1 MLFPLQQQGH
11 HFCLTPDYD
20 SLITFSMKFRFLPK
34 KKVQDAEP
42 HKGKAIVLSIKS
54 SNRGLEFLVELFQQI
69 RPSDPEK
76 TEEAETKFKAFLYQL
91 QNDRSLLFALR
102 RSLLNQFLNSDI
114 THALT
119 ESGLLSARGFIQEL
133 SSKLKHK
140 IIPPLLKPS
149 DFLYVI
155 ERVFYKKNDYVWIE
169 KMDEQLWVR
178 LFELIGIE
186 VNLGEPALLR
196 QLNDSLQI
204 LSYRLSMMGLENEVT
219 GRYDQWNDGAFPFM
233 EQNRLINMMLER
245 KQTSLKTHEQ
255 KLLMENIAE
264 ALHNCLQ
271 SIKWLKDDRKEN
283 GTSLA
288 ETFLLTRMEQHV
300 ERMFMLLDAL
310 DGDNVFNTQRFVHYF
325 ITVIRN
331 QNRKNSIGEFLSQNL
346 GLLAYQIAEH
356 GGKRGENF
364 IAVSRKDFYKL
375 FRSALG
381 GGFIVSFVAVF
392 KNLLGKLALTPFWH
406 GILYSTNYSAGFI
419 LMQSTGSTL
428 ATKQP
433 AFTASAI
440 AATLDSTKF
449 TGRPDLY
456 NLALTI
462 ARTCRSQIA
471 SFAGNLLVVFPLT
484 YLLARLFDAATGVK
498 IATGA
503 EADALL
509 QAQHPFQSLAL
520 LYACFTGFFLFL
532 SGLIAGWVE
541 NYVVYAQLPDRL
553 RFHPVLTQTLGK
565 KQLRYLVN
573 IVQNNLGSLA
583 GSISLGFFLGMAGA
597 FGKMLSLPFD
607 IRHIT
612 ISAGNTAIGFY
623 GLDHQVPL
631 KYLFTIVAGV
641 LLIGLLNFLVSFGL
655 AFYVAVKSRGIRLK
669 DYPEFLG
676 ILRRYFMRYPADF
689 IRPRST
695 VMTGDELRAKLVR

>member
-1 MLFPLQQQGH
+1 
-11 HFCLTPDYD
+11 
-20 SLITFSMKFRFLPK
+20 MKFRFLPK
-34 KKVQDAEP
+34 KKAQESVPQ
-42 HKGKAIVLSIKS
+42 KGKAVVLSIKS

-69 RPSDPEK
+69 RPSNSKDI
-76 TEEAETKFKAFLYQL
+76 TEAETKFKALLYQL
-91 QNDRSLLFALR
+91 QEDRSLMFSLR
-102 RSLLNQFLNSDI
+102 RSLLNQFIKSNI
-114 THALT
+114 IHALT
-119 ESGLLSARGFIQEL
+119 ESGLLSSRGFIQEL

-140 IIPPLLKPS
+140 IVPPLLKPT

-155 ERVFYKKNDYVWIE
+155 ERIFYKRDDYLWME
-169 KMDEQLWVR
+169 QMDGQLWVR

-186 VNLGEPALLR
+186 VNLTEPVLIK

-204 LSYRLSMMGLENEVT
+204 LSYRLSMMGLEKEVT
-219 GRYDQWNDGAFPFM
+219 ERYDEWNDGAFPFL
-233 EQNRLINMMLER
+233 EQNRLINMLLER
-245 KQTSLKTHEQ
+245 RQTMQPYEQ
-255 KLLMENIAE
+255 KLLLENIAE

-310 DGDNVFNTQRFVHYF
+310 DSDNVFNTQRFVHYF
-325 ITVIRN
+325 ITLVRN
-331 QNRKNSIGEFLSQNL
+331 QNRKNSLGEFLSQNL
-346 GLLAYQIAEH
+346 GLLAYQISEH
-356 GGKRGENF
+356 GGRRGETF
-364 IAVSRKDFYKL
+364 IAVTRMEFYKL
-375 FRSALG
+375 FQSAMG
-381 GGFIVSFVAVF
+381 GGFIISFIAIF
-392 KNLLGKLALTPFWH
+392 KNLLGKLAIAPFWH
-406 GILYSTNYSAGFI
+406 GILYSTNYSMGFI
-419 LMQSTGSTL
+419 LIQSTGSTL

-440 AATLDSTKF
+440 AASLDSTKF

-471 SFAGNLLVVFPLT
+471 SFAGNLLLVFPLT
-484 YLLARLFDAATGVK
+484 YLLAMVFNAATGSK

-509 QAQHPFQSLAL
+509 AAQHPFQSLAL

-541 NYVVYAQLPDRL
+541 NYVVYAQLPQRL
-553 RFHPVLTQTLGK
+553 KFHPALTQSLGK
-565 KQLRYLVN
+565 KQLSYLVN
-573 IVQNNLGSLA
+573 LVQNNLGSIA
-583 GSISLGFFLGMAGA
+583 GSISLGFFLGMAGII
-597 FGKMLSLPFD
+597 GKGLGLPFD

-631 KYLFTIVAGV
+631 KYLFTIVMGV
-641 LLIGLLNFLVSFGL
+641 LLIGFLNFLISFGL

-676 ILRRYFMRYPADF
+676 IMRRYFVHYPFDF
-689 IRPRST
+689 LRPRSA
-695 VMTGDELRAKLVR
+695 VMTGDELREKLIK

>member
-1 MLFPLQQQGH
+1 
-11 HFCLTPDYD
+11 
-20 SLITFSMKFRFLPK
+20 MKFRFLPK
-34 KKVQDAEP
+34 KKAQDSVP
-42 HKGKAIVLSIKS
+42 QKGKAVVLSIKS

-69 RPSDPEK
+69 RPSNPKDIK
-76 TEEAETKFKAFLYQL
+76 GAEIKFKALLFQL
-91 QNDRSLLFALR
+91 QEDRSLMFSLR
-102 RSLLNQFLNSDI
+102 RSLLNQFIKSNI

-119 ESGLLSARGFIQEL
+119 ESGLLSSRGFIQEL

-140 IIPPLLKPS
+140 IVPPLLKPT

-155 ERVFYKKNDYVWIE
+155 ERIFYKRDDYVWME
-169 KMDEQLWVR
+169 QMDDQLWVR

-186 VNLGEPALLR
+186 VNLTEPVLIR

-204 LSYRLSMMGLENEVT
+204 LSYRLSMMGLEKEVT
-219 GRYDQWNDGAFPFM
+219 ERYDEWNDGAFPFL
-233 EQNRLINMMLER
+233 EQNRLINMLLER
-245 KQTSLKTHEQ
+245 RQTMQPHEQ
-255 KLLMENIAE
+255 KLLLENIAE

-300 ERMFMLLDAL
+300 ERMFMVLDAL
-310 DGDNVFNTQRFVHYF
+310 DSDNVFNTQRFVHYF
-325 ITVIRN
+325 ITLVRN
-331 QNRKNSIGEFLSQNL
+331 QNRKNSVGEFLSQNL
-346 GLLAYQIAEH
+346 GLLAYQISEH
-356 GGKRGENF
+356 GGKRGETF
-364 IAVSRKDFYKL
+364 IAVTRREFYKL
-375 FRSALG
+375 FQSAMG
-381 GGFIVSFVAVF
+381 GGFIISFIAIF
-392 KNLLGKLALTPFWH
+392 KNLLGKLAITPFWH
-406 GILYSTNYSAGFI
+406 GILYSANYSMGFI
-419 LMQSTGSTL
+419 LIQSTGSTL

-440 AATLDSTKF
+440 AASLDSTKF
-449 TGRPDLY
+449 SGRPDLY
-456 NLALTI
+456 SLALTI
-462 ARTCRSQIA
+462 ARACRSQIA
-471 SFAGNLLVVFPLT
+471 SFAGNLLLVFPLT
-484 YLLARLFDAATGVK
+484 YLLAMVFNVATGSK

-509 QAQHPFQSLAL
+509 AAQHPFQSLAL

-541 NYVVYAQLPDRL
+541 NYVVYAQLPQRL
-553 RFHPVLTQTLGK
+553 KFHPALTQSLSK
-565 KQLRYLVN
+565 KQLSYLVN
-573 IVQNNLGSLA
+573 LVQNNLGSIA
-583 GSISLGFFLGMAGA
+583 GSISLGFFLGMAGII
-597 FGKMLSLPFD
+597 GKGLGLPFD

-631 KYLFTIVAGV
+631 KYLFTIVMGV
-641 LLIGLLNFLVSFGL
+641 LLIGFLNFLISFGL

-676 ILRRYFMRYPADF
+676 IMRRYFVHYPFDF
-689 IRPRST
+689 LRPRSA
-695 VMTGDELRAKLVR
+695 VMTGDELREKLMK

>member
-1 MLFPLQQQGH
+1 
-11 HFCLTPDYD
+11 
-20 SLITFSMKFRFLPK
+20 MKFRILPK
-34 KKVQDAEP
+34 RKLQVAESQ
-42 HKGKAIVLSIKS
+42 KGKAIVLSIKS

-69 RPSDPEK
+69 RPSNPK
-76 TEEAETKFKAFLYQL
+76 NTKEAETRFQALLFQL
-91 QNDRSLLFALR
+91 QEDRSLMFALR
-102 RSLLNQFLNSDI
+102 RSLLNQFIKSEI
-114 THALT
+114 TQALT
-119 ESGLLSARGFIQEL
+119 QSGLLSSRGFIQEL

-140 IIPPLLKPS
+140 ILPPLLKPT

-155 ERVFYKKNDYVWIE
+155 ERVFYKRDDYVW
-169 KMDEQLWVR
+169 MEQLDVQLWER

-186 VNLGEPALLR
+186 VNLTEPVLMK

-204 LSYRLSMMGLENEVT
+204 LSYRLSMMGLEKEVT
-219 GRYDQWNDGAFPFM
+219 SRYDQWNDGAFPFM
-233 EQNRLINMMLER
+233 EQNRLINLLFELR
-245 KQTSLKTHEQ
+245 QKGGSQHEQ
-255 KLLMENIAE
+255 KLLLETIAE

-300 ERMFMLLDAL
+300 ERMFMVLDAL
-310 DGDNVFNTQRFVHYF
+310 DEDNMFNTRRFVHYF
-325 ITVIRN
+325 ITLVRN
-331 QNRKNSIGEFLSQNL
+331 QNRKNSIKEFLSQNM
-346 GLLAYQIAEH
+346 GLLAYQISEH
-356 GGKRGENF
+356 GGKRGETF
-364 IAVSRKDFYKL
+364 IAVTRKEFYKL
-375 FRSALG
+375 FRSAMG
-381 GGFIVSFVAVF
+381 GGFIISFIAIF
-392 KNLLGKLALTPFWH
+392 KNLLGKLTIAPFWQ
-406 GILYSTNYSAGFI
+406 GFLYSSNYSMGFI

-440 AATLDSTKF
+440 AASLDTSKF
-449 TGRPDLY
+449 SGTPDLFG
-456 NLALTI
+456 LALSI
-462 ARTCRSQIA
+462 ARACRSQIA

-484 YLLARLFDAATGVK
+484 YLLALLFSVATGSK
-498 IATGA
+498 IATSA

-509 QAQHPFQSLAL
+509 AAQHPFHSLAL

-541 NYVVYAQLPDRL
+541 NYVVYGQLPDRL
-553 RFHPVLTQTLGK
+553 RFHPVLTQTLGP
-565 KQLRYLVN
+565 KQLKYLVHL
-573 IVQNNLGSLA
+573 VQNNLGSIA
-583 GSISLGFFLGMAGA
+583 GSISLGFFLGMAGF
-597 FGKMLSLPFD
+597 FGKITGLPFD

-631 KYLFTIVAGV
+631 KYLFTIVMGV
-641 LLIGLLNFLVSFGL
+641 LMIGFLNFLVSFGL

-676 ILRRYFMRYPADF
+676 ILRRYFSHFPADF
-689 IRPRST
+689 IRPRSA
-695 VMTGDELRAKLVR
+695 VMTGKELREKLMR

>member
-1 MLFPLQQQGH
+1 
-11 HFCLTPDYD
+11 
-20 SLITFSMKFRFLPK
+20 MKFRFLPK
-34 KKVQDAEP
+34 KKAQDSVP
-42 HKGKAIVLSIKS
+42 QKGKAVVLSIKS

-69 RPSDPEK
+69 RPSNPKDI
-76 TEEAETKFKAFLYQL
+76 TGAETKFKALLFQL
-91 QNDRSLLFALR
+91 QEDRSLMFSLR
-102 RSLLNQFLNSDI
+102 RSLLNQFIKSNI

-119 ESGLLSARGFIQEL
+119 ESGLLSSRGFIQEL

-140 IIPPLLKPS
+140 IVPPLLKPT

-155 ERVFYKKNDYVWIE
+155 ERIFYKRDDYVWME
-169 KMDEQLWVR
+169 QMDDQLWVR

-186 VNLGEPALLR
+186 VNLTEPVLIR

-204 LSYRLSMMGLENEVT
+204 LSYRLSMMGLEKEVT
-219 GRYDQWNDGAFPFM
+219 ERYDEWNDGAFPFL
-233 EQNRLINMMLER
+233 EQNRLINMLLER
-245 KQTSLKTHEQ
+245 RQTMQPHEQ
-255 KLLMENIAE
+255 KLLLENIAE

-300 ERMFMLLDAL
+300 ERMFMVLDAL
-310 DGDNVFNTQRFVHYF
+310 DSDNVFNTQRFVHYF
-325 ITVIRN
+325 ITLVRN
-331 QNRKNSIGEFLSQNL
+331 QNRKNSVGEFLSQNL
-346 GLLAYQIAEH
+346 GLLAYQISEH
-356 GGKRGENF
+356 GGKRGETF
-364 IAVSRKDFYKL
+364 IAVTRREFYKL
-375 FRSALG
+375 FQSAMG
-381 GGFIVSFVAVF
+381 GGFIISFIAIF
-392 KNLLGKLALTPFWH
+392 KNLLGKLAITPFWH
-406 GILYSTNYSAGFI
+406 GILYSANYSMGFI
-419 LMQSTGSTL
+419 LIQSTGSTL

-440 AATLDSTKF
+440 AASLDSTKF
-449 TGRPDLY
+449 SGRPDLY
-456 NLALTI
+456 SLALTI
-462 ARTCRSQIA
+462 ARACRSQIA
-471 SFAGNLLVVFPLT
+471 SFAGNLLLVFPLT
-484 YLLARLFDAATGVK
+484 YFLAMVFNAATGSK

-509 QAQHPFQSLAL
+509 AAQHPFQSLAL

-541 NYVVYAQLPDRL
+541 NYVVYAQLPQRL
-553 RFHPVLTQTLGK
+553 KFHPALTQSLGK
-565 KQLRYLVN
+565 KQLSYLVN
-573 IVQNNLGSLA
+573 LVQNNLGSIA
-583 GSISLGFFLGMAGA
+583 GSISLGFFLGMAGII
-597 FGKMLSLPFD
+597 GKGLGLPFD

-631 KYLFTIVAGV
+631 KYLFTIVMGV
-641 LLIGLLNFLVSFGL
+641 LLIGFLNFLISFGL

-676 ILRRYFMRYPADF
+676 IMRRYFVHYPFDF
-689 IRPRST
+689 LRPRSA
-695 VMTGDELRAKLVR
+695 VMTGDELREKLIK